1 MGLFSIFTNK
11 GNKIKEYV
19 EQGAIVVDV
28 RTPGEFKSGH
38 VKGSR
43 NIPLQNIGAKT
54 AELKK
59 LNKPL
64 ILCCASGMR
73 SAQATSILK
82 NAGIDC
88 VNGGSWGKVNR
99 SL

>member
-11 GNKIKEYV
+11 GNKIKEYA
-19 EQGAIVVDV
+19 EQGAIVVDI

>member
-11 GNKIKEYV
+11 GNKIKEYA

-43 NIPLQNIGAKT
+43 NIPLQNIGTKT

>member
-1 MGLFSIFTNK
+1 MGLFSIFSNK
-11 GNKIKEYV
+11 GNKLKEFADK
-19 EQGAIVVDV
+19 GAIVVDV

-38 VKGSR
+38 GKGAR

-59 LNKPL
+59 LNKPI

-73 SAQATSILK
+73 SAQATGILK
-82 NAGIDC
+82 KAGIDC
-88 VNGGSWGKVNR
+88 MNGGSWGKVDR
-99 SL
+99 SI

>member
-11 GNKIKEYV
+11 GNKIKEYA

>member
-11 GNKIKEYV
+11 GNKIKEFA
-19 EQGAIVVDV
+19 ERGAVVVDV

-38 VKGSR
+38 VKGAR
-43 NIPLQNIGAKT
+43 NIPLQSIASKT
-54 AELKK
+54 SELKK

-73 SAQATSILK
+73 SAQATSVLK
-82 NAGIDC
+82 NAGLDC
-88 VNGGSWGKVNR
+88 MNGGSWHKVNR
-99 SL
+99 SM

>member
-1 MGLFSIFTNK
+1 MGLFSIFTKK
-11 GNKIKEYV
+11 GDKIKEFV
-19 EQGAIVVDV
+19 ERGAIVVDV

-38 VKGSR
+38 VKGAR
-43 NIPLQNIGAKT
+43 NIPLQNISGKT

-82 NAGIDC
+82 SAGLEC
-88 VNGGSWGKVNR
+88 VNGGSWHKVNR
-99 SL
+99 SI

>member
-1 MGLFSIFTNK
+1 MGLFSIFSNK
-11 GNKIKEYV
+11 GNKLKEFA
-19 EQGAIVVDV
+19 EKGAIVVDV

-38 VKGSR
+38 GKGAR

-59 LNKPL
+59 LNKPI

-73 SAQATSILK
+73 SAQATGILK

-88 VNGGSWGKVNR
+88 MNGGSWGKVDRNI
-99 SL
+99 